1 LPEYLHSTDREGADS
16 ALCARPLSK
25 AIEKD
30 YMITVTT
37 VSPLPI
43 RAAIAMSLGAAAIG
57 AVGLGLLAAPTAA
70 ASPAPSSIEA
80 DYIDTL
86 DANGMHIVG
95 QDADELKLGYL
106 LCALSQQNELPP
118 ADAAAYMNAA
128 RTSKLCY
135 YVSSN
140 GGPTGAQVQQG
151 TDAWQQQQNAPG
163 IDAWNDTDQDN
174 DGHDNSDDYDDYDPG
189 TY

>member
-1 LPEYLHSTDREGADS
+1 VRQPRS
-16 ALCARPLSK
+16 AE

-37 VSPLPI
+37 VSPLLS
-43 RAAIAMSLGAAAIG
+43 RATIAMGLGAAAIG

-86 DANGMHIVG
+86 DANGMHIIG

-128 RTSKLCY
+128 RTSKLCH
-135 YVSSN
+135 YVSTT
-140 GGPTGAQVQQG
+140 GAPTGAQVDQG
-151 TDAWQQQQNAPG
+151 TDAWQNEQNAPG
-163 IDAWNDTDQDN
+163 IDAWNDTDNDDDN
-174 DGHDNSDDYDDYDPG
+174 ISDADDGFDDDPW

>member
-1 LPEYLHSTDREGADS
+1 
-16 ALCARPLSK
+16 
-25 AIEKD
+25 
-30 YMITVTT
+30 MITLT
-37 VSPLPI
+37 SPSP
-43 RAAIAMSLGAAAIG
+43 RPNRGAIAAGLGAAAIG
-57 AVGLGLLAAPTAA
+57 AVGLAILGAPTAA
-70 ASPAPSSIEA
+70 ASPAPSSVES

-86 DANGMHIVG
+86 DASGMHIVG

-106 LCALSQQNELPP
+106 LCALSQQNEIPP
-118 ADAAAYMNAA
+118 ANSAAYMTAA

-163 IDAWNDTDQDN
+163 IDAWTDTDNDN
-174 DGHDNSDDYDDYDPG
+174 DGVSDADDDYDSDPG
-189 TY
+189 SY